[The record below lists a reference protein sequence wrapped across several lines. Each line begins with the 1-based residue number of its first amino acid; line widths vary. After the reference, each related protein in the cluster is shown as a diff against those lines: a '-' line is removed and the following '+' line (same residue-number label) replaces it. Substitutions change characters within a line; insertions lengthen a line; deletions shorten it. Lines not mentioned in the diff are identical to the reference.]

1 MKLHE
6 THNLS
11 KRPTTFLLMENDQI
25 DEPIENCSKHLVC
38 NAFEFCE
45 RIF

>member
-6 THNLS
+6 THKLS
-11 KRPTTFLLMENDQI
+11 KRPTTFLLVENDQI
-25 DEPIENCSKHLVC
+25 DEPIENRSKHLVC
-38 NAFEFCE
+38 KAFEFCE